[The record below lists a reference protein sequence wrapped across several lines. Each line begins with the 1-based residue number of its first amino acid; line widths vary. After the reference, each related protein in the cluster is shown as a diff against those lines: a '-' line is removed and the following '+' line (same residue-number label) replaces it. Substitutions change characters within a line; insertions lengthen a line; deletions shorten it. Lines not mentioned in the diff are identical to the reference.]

1 MEQILQ
7 DMIKYKLPK
16 RASRQF
22 TWRSTTLLFTL
33 AITLLFPVTLLA
45 TADVTR
51 VNHATKQLYA
61 GYAEDSVPFGP
72 WWEPLHLPDN
82 PADRTLE
89 NLEAQGYTWTDN
101 PFLIE
106 FILFFAST
114 GLLAAGGIIIHVCRR
129 RAALRSGQ
137 D

>member
-1 MEQILQ
+1 
-7 DMIKYKLPK
+7 MIKHK
-16 RASRQF
+16 R
-22 TWRSTTLLFTL
+22 LLHRRGKRKRKIIPLIYTL
-33 AITLLFPVTLLA
+33 AFILLFPVTLLA

-51 VNHATKQLYA
+51 VNHATKQLYT

-72 WWEPLHLPDN
+72 WWGPLHLPDN

-114 GLLAAGGIIIHVCRR
+114 ILLAAGGIIIHVCRR